1 LTNRVR
7 LRARLVA
14 LGDLRYT
21 PAGIAVLQARLE
33 HRSTVAEAGMERQL
47 DFELDAV
54 ALGEAARRL
63 GRQELG
69 IEIEVDGF
77 LAPRSRR
84 SRSLVLHIDEFKAI

>member
-21 PAGIAVLQARLE
+21 PAGVAVQQARLQ
-33 HRSTVAEAGMERQL
+33 HRSTVAEAGLERQL

-54 ALGEAARRL
+54 AVGETAGRL
-63 GRQELG
+63 GRQGLG
-69 IEIEVDGF
+69 TEFEVDGF

-84 SRSLVLHIDEFKAI
+84 SRTLVLHIDEFKAI